1 MGFKIPV
8 DNKLSDAVYAF
19 HLKYV
24 PVYAKL
30 LVAEKLIK
38 LWLSNEWDEFITTTE
53 SRKRTK
59 SEKDFAVCKKNGII
73 KKEWDIDIKKQLS
86 GADTGKILTVFQ

>member
-1 MGFKIPV
+1 MGFKIPI

-38 LWLSNEWDEFITTTE
+38 L
-53 SRKRTK
+53 
-59 SEKDFAVCKKNGII
+59 
-73 KKEWDIDIKKQLS
+73 
-86 GADTGKILTVFQ
+86 